1 MYNSGYEEL
10 DWHVLKHAVLA
21 SSNSNSKGNYKIFDE
36 LPEHLR
42 ASEIGDLIYQS
53 VYLGYKKAVK
63 KAAKELTGG
72 ANESWVI
79 LLKS

>member
-1 MYNSGYEEL
+1 MYNSGYEES

-21 SSNSNSKGNYKIFDE
+21 SSNINSKGKHKIFDE

-53 VYLGYKKAVK
+53 VYLGHK
-63 KAAKELTGG
+63 KAAEKAAKALAGG
-72 ANESWVI
+72 AKESWLI
-79 LLKS
+79 LSKS